1 MEVLLTE
8 WIPALLVLMGASF
21 MLLAAIGVVRLPDVW
36 MRMHA
41 STKSA
46 TFGIGCM
53 AIAVAAANLHELGV
67 VMRSIIIIGFVFQT
81 APVAAHMI
89 GRAAYLRGVTP
100 WSSILTRRSQSN
112 AGQGS
117 GPESSRSTPGV
128 VNRPLSMT
136 TGARRPN

>member
-1 MEVLLTE
+1 VIAVILTD
-8 WIPALLVLMGASF
+8 WIPALMILMGSFF
-21 MLLAAIGVVRLPDVW
+21 MLLAAIGVLRLPDVW

-53 AIAVAAANLHELGV
+53 AVALAVSHLHDLGV

-89 GRAAYLRGVTP
+89 GRAAYLMGVDPWRGTKRDELNGRYDP
-100 WSSILTRRSQSN
+100 ETETL
-112 AGQGS
+112 AGQDDY
-117 GPESSRSTPGV
+117 
-128 VNRPLSMT
+128 
-136 TGARRPN
+136 

>member
-1 MEVLLTE
+1 MEVFLTE
-8 WIPALLVLMGASF
+8 WIPAFLVLTGASF

-53 AIAVAAANLHELGV
+53 ALALAAWRIHGLGV
-67 VMRSIIIIGFVFQT
+67 VMRSIIIIGFIFQT

-89 GRAAYLRGVTP
+89 GRAAYRMGVTP
-100 WSSILTRRSQSN
+100 W
-112 AGQGS
+112 AGTVRDELKGRY
-117 GPESSRSTPGV
+117 ESATHSPAGENER
-128 VNRPLSMT
+128 
-136 TGARRPN
+136 

>member
-1 MEVLLTE
+1 MEGILTE
-8 WIPALLVLMGASF
+8 WVPAFMVLLGASF
-21 MLLAAIGVVRLPDVW
+21 MLLAAVGVLRLPDVW

-53 AIAVAAANLHELGV
+53 AIGLAVSHLHEMGV

-89 GRAAYLRGVTP
+89 GRAAYLMGVTP
-100 WSSILTRRSQSN
+100 WKGTKRDEIKGRYDPDGHSL
-112 AGQGS
+112 AS
-117 GPESSRSTPGV
+117 GNE
-128 VNRPLSMT
+128 VNQ
-136 TGARRPN
+136 N

>member
-1 MEVLLTE
+1 MEMILTD

-21 MLLAAIGVVRLPDVW
+21 MLLAAIGVMRLPDVW

-53 AIAVAAANLHELGV
+53 AIALAASHLHDVGV
-67 VMRSIIIIGFVFQT
+67 VMRSIIMIGFVFQT

-89 GRAAYLRGVTP
+89 GRAAYLMGVTP
-100 WSSILTRRSQSN
+100 WKGTMRDELEGRYDPETHHL
-112 AGQGS
+112 AS
-117 GPESSRSTPGV
+117 GKDH
-128 VNRPLSMT
+128 
-136 TGARRPN
+136 

>member
-1 MEVLLTE
+1 MVEILME
-8 WIPALLVLMGASF
+8 WITALMILLGASF
-21 MLLAAIGVVRLPDVW
+21 MLLAAIGVLRLPDVW

-53 AIAVAAANLHELGV
+53 AFALTVSHLHDLGV

-89 GRAAYLRGVTP
+89 GRAAYLMGVEPWRGTKRDELQGRYDP
-100 WSSILTRRSQSN
+100 EAQTL
-112 AGQGS
+112 AG
-117 GPESSRSTPGV
+117 RDDH
-128 VNRPLSMT
+128 
-136 TGARRPN
+136 

>member
-1 MEVLLTE
+1 ME
-8 WIPALLVLMGASF
+8 WIAAALVLTGAFF
-21 MLLAAIGVVRLPDVW
+21 MLLAAVGVARLPDVW

-53 AIAVAAANLHELGV
+53 ALALAASHLHDLGV

-89 GRAAYLRGVTP
+89 GRAAYLMGVAP
-100 WSSILTRRSQSN
+100 WGGTKLDELKGRYDPETHRLSGGGPAGRSIDT
-112 AGQGS
+112 GEGH
-117 GPESSRSTPGV
+117 GPR
-128 VNRPLSMT
+128 
-136 TGARRPN
+136 

>member
-1 MEVLLTE
+1 MAVILTQ
-8 WIPALLVLMGASF
+8 WIPALLILLGSSF
-21 MLLAAIGVVRLPDVW
+21 MLLAAIGVLRLPDVW

-53 AIAVAAANLHELGV
+53 ALALGASHLHELGV

-89 GRAAYLRGVTP
+89 GRAAYRMGVTP
-100 WSSILTRRSQSN
+100 WRGTMRDELEGRYDPDTNTLAGRSDH
-112 AGQGS
+112 
-117 GPESSRSTPGV
+117 
-128 VNRPLSMT
+128 
-136 TGARRPN
+136 

>member
-1 MEVLLTE
+1 MEVFLTE
-8 WIPALLVLMGASF
+8 WIPAFLVLMGASF

-53 AIAVAAANLHELGV
+53 ALALAAWRIHGLGV
-67 VMRSIIIIGFVFQT
+67 VMRSIIIIGFIFQT

-89 GRAAYLRGVTP
+89 ARAAYRMGVTP
-100 WSSILTRRSQSN
+100 WTGTLRDELKGRYEPGTHSP
-112 AGQGS
+112 AG
-117 GPESSRSTPGV
+117 ENER
-128 VNRPLSMT
+128 
-136 TGARRPN
+136 

>member
-1 MEVLLTE
+1 MEVILTE

-53 AIAVAAANLHELGV
+53 AMALAASHLHDLGV
-67 VMRSIIIIGFVFQT
+67 VMRSIIVIGFVFQT

-89 GRAAYLRGVTP
+89 GRAGFYLR
-100 WSSILTRRSQSN
+100 I
-112 AGQGS
+112 
-117 GPESSRSTPGV
+117 
-128 VNRPLSMT
+128 PLWEKT
-136 TGARRPN
+136 HTDHLLEELDHY

>member
-1 MEVLLTE
+1 MGTVLAE
-8 WIPALLVLMGASF
+8 WISALLVLLGASF
-21 MLLAAIGVVRLPDVW
+21 MLLAAIGVMRLPDVW

-53 AIAVAAANLHELGV
+53 TLALGAAHLHDLGV

-89 GRAAYLRGVTP
+89 GRAAYLVGVTP
-100 WSSILTRRSQSN
+100 WRGTVKDELKGRYDPGTHEL
-112 AGQGS
+112 AGGGS
-117 GPESSRSTPGV
+117 H
-128 VNRPLSMT
+128 
-136 TGARRPN
+136 

>member
-1 MEVLLTE
+1 VTN
-8 WIPALLVLMGASF
+8 WIAAFLLVSGASF

-53 AIAVAAANLHELGV
+53 SLALAAWHLDQLSVIMRAIIL
-67 VMRSIIIIGFVFQT
+67 IGFIFQT

-89 GRAAYLRGVTP
+89 GRAAYVAGVKP
-100 WSSILTRRSQSN
+100 W
-112 AGQGS
+112 QGTMRDELEGRYDPETHVLS
-117 GPESSRSTPGV
+117 GE
-128 VNRPLSMT
+128 NDD
-136 TGARRPN
+136 

>member
-1 MEVLLTE
+1 MEMILTE
-8 WIPALLVLMGASF
+8 WLPALLVLLGSSF
-21 MLLAAIGVVRLPDVW
+21 MLLAAVGVLRLPDVW

-53 AIAVAAANLHELGV
+53 AIALAVWRLDELSV

-89 GRAAYLRGVTP
+89 GRAAYLMGITP
-100 WSSILTRRSQSN
+100 WKGTKRDEIRGRYDPDGHRL
-112 AGQGS
+112 AS
-117 GPESSRSTPGV
+117 GNEH
-128 VNRPLSMT
+128 
-136 TGARRPN
+136 

>member
-1 MEVLLTE
+1 MAVILSE
-8 WIPALLVLMGASF
+8 WVPALMILLGSSF

-53 AIAVAAANLHELGV
+53 AVALAVYHLHDLGV

-89 GRAAYLRGVTP
+89 GRAAYLMGVEPWRGSKRDVLRGQYDPETQT
-100 WSSILTRRSQSN
+100 L
-112 AGQGS
+112 AGQD
-117 GPESSRSTPGV
+117 EH
-128 VNRPLSMT
+128 
-136 TGARRPN
+136 

>member
-1 MEVLLTE
+1 MEGILTE
-8 WIPALLVLMGASF
+8 WIPALMILLGASF
-21 MLLAAIGVVRLPDVW
+21 MMLAAMGVLRLPDVW

-53 AIAVAAANLHELGV
+53 SIALAVSHLHELGV

-89 GRAAYLRGVTP
+89 GRAAYLMGVTP
-100 WSSILTRRSQSN
+100 WRGTKRDEIRGSYDPDTQSI
-112 AGQGS
+112 AS
-117 GPESSRSTPGV
+117 GNEH
-128 VNRPLSMT
+128 
-136 TGARRPN
+136 

>member
-1 MEVLLTE
+1 MEFLLTE

-21 MLLAAIGVVRLPDVW
+21 MLLAAVGVLRLPDVW

-53 AIAVAAANLHELGV
+53 ALAVAASHLHDLGV
-67 VMRSIIIIGFVFQT
+67 VMRSIIIIGFIFQT

-89 GRAAYLRGVTP
+89 GRAAYRMGVEPWRGTLRDELKG
-100 WSSILTRRSQSN
+100 RYD
-112 AGQGS
+112 
-117 GPESSRSTPGV
+117 PETHSLGGEDE
-128 VNRPLSMT
+128 N
-136 TGARRPN
+136 

>member
-1 MEVLLTE
+1 LTD
-8 WIPALLVLMGASF
+8 WIAALLVVSGASF

-53 AIAVAAANLHELGV
+53 SLALAAWRIDELSV
-67 VMRSIIIIGFVFQT
+67 VMRAVILIGFVFQT

-89 GRAAYLRGVTP
+89 GRAAYLMGVTP
-100 WSSILTRRSQSN
+100 WEGTKRDELRGRYNSDTHSL
-112 AGQGS
+112 AS
-117 GPESSRSTPGV
+117 GNERK
-128 VNRPLSMT
+128 
-136 TGARRPN
+136 

>member
-1 MEVLLTE
+1 MAVILTD
-8 WIPALLVLMGASF
+8 WIPALMILLGAFF
-21 MLLAAIGVVRLPDVW
+21 MSLASIGVVRLPDVW

-53 AIAVAAANLHELGV
+53 AVGLAVSHLHDLGV

-89 GRAAYLRGVTP
+89 GRAAYRMGVQPWMGTKRDELRGRYDPETQN
-100 WSSILTRRSQSN
+100 L
-112 AGQGS
+112 AGQDD
-117 GPESSRSTPGV
+117 
-128 VNRPLSMT
+128 
-136 TGARRPN
+136 TGQNDH